1 MLLNCDL
8 GESYG
13 SWTMGV
19 DAAVMPYIDQANIAC
34 GFHAGD
40 PLTMRHT
47 LALAAA
53 ARSGDRR
60 PSRLPGYRRL
70 RPPQHGAQPRGDHRQ
85 PALPGRRAGRHGAHL
100 GLALAYVKPHGALY
114 HDMMARSEVR
124 AAIIEALA
132 SYHRPL
138 ALMVQATAQRCCASS
153 RSGSRRR
160 ARCCSRP
167 LRIAAMPTT
176 AACCRRSQ
184 PGAVHNRERMLAQ
197 VAQLLQDSTVTT
209 VSGNIIPLQVDT
221 LCVHGDNP
229 EGVRCIAAIRAL
241 LDGG

>member
-13 SWTMGV
+13 RWTMGM
-19 DAAVMPYIDQANIAC
+19 DAAVMPYIHQANIAC

-47 LALAAA
+47 LALAAE
-53 ARSGDRR
+53 
-60 PSRLPGYRRL
+60 
-70 RPPQHGAQPRGDHRQ
+70 HGVAIGAH
-85 PALPGRRAGRHGAHL
+85 PAYPDLVGFGRRSMTLSREEIIANLHYQIAALDGMAHSL
-100 GLALAYVKPHGALY
+100 GLALTYVKPHGALY

-124 AAIIEALA
+124 AGIIEALV

-138 ALMVQATAQRCCASS
+138 ALMLQATVRAAEHRVEAAAAGVPLLFEAFADRCYADDGSLLH
-153 RSGSRRR
+153 RSH
-160 ARCCSRP
+160 A
-167 LRIAAMPTT
+167 
-176 AACCRRSQ
+176 
-184 PGAVHNRERMLAQ
+184 GAVHNRERMLVQ
-197 VAQLLQDSTVTT
+197 VAQLLQESAVTT

-229 EGVRCIAAIRAL
+229 ESVRSIKAIRAL
-241 LDGG
+241 LEGG